1 MIYKT
6 KENGKNTRAYVVWQN
21 MHKRC
26 YNLQRQEQQPTY
38 KGCTVSEPWHD
49 FQCFAAWYYEQKGWD
64 NIPTFQLDKDILV
77 PDNKIYSEDT
87 CVLVPCE
94 INMLLT
100 LRQNKRGDLPLGVTQ
115 RGKKYRAQLMVS
127 GKKVHLGTFS
137 DPYVAFMSYK
147 QAKENHIKYLVT
159 ETEYSEL
166 DPRVV
171 KALLDYRVV
180 MEE

>member
-1 MIYKT
+1 MVYKVT
-6 KENGKNTRAYVVWQN
+6 ENGTKTRAYVAWYN
-21 MHKRC
+21 MHQRC
-26 YNLQRQEQQPTY
+26 YNPKVHEKQPTY

-49 FQCFAAWYYEQKGWD
+49 FQCFAAWYYEQKGHD
-64 NIPTFQLDKDILV
+64 NIPAFNLDKDILV
-77 PDNKIYSEDT
+77 PDNKRYSEET

-94 INMLLT
+94 INQLLKT
-100 LRQNKRGDLPLGVTQ
+100 RSYDQGDLPVGVSKH
-115 RGKKYRAQLMVS
+115 GKKFRSQLRVS
-127 GKKVHLGTFS
+127 GKRITLGVFS
-137 DPYVAFMSYK
+137 DPYVAFMAYK
-147 QAKENHIKYLVT
+147 QAKENHIKYLMT